1 MSTPQHTIQLTP
13 FEAVGHYFMLG
24 GEPLDVKS
32 YPYLKAVLNTRCPEV
47 GLFTA
52 RQVAKCVVA
61 STYVVL
67 HDGQLK
73 TMGNIKVGD
82 TVCATGSDFKTTARK
97 VVGLHDNGEAEC
109 FEVTTKGGAV
119 LHLTAEHRLRTA
131 LGYTSV
137 RDLKID
143 DTVACAETAGTFLD
157 QVPEGGETRIKLT
170 AYMLGDGCCG
180 MSGTW
185 SFTKASSAC
194 LDEVISLDPENTHL
208 QHKLGTVAKA
218 IHFRVDAPIRTWIEQ
233 DGGAGKYSYEKSIPE
248 WVFKLSHK
256 HTALFLSRLWATD
269 GSITSNGHAIQ
280 CNYVST
286 SEIMLRQ
293 VQSLLRKL
301 GIRSTKDS
309 FVPKIDGTAY
319 RTAYRIRIAG
329 YDALLRF
336 YAELGPVPGRPVVYT
351 QITTERRSTTITAP
365 LAVHALL
372 RAAYAPF
379 AAIPKRNRTGGIFDR
394 GLKWTTSR
402 LSQDKL
408 REWIA
413 AFKEMKLDTSALEL
427 FDNGGVW
434 WDTIDSI
441 KSIGVQR
448 VYDMEVEEDHNY
460 LIDTG
465 IVSHN
470 STTLAMKLVL
480 KAINEPQSS
489 QIYIAPLQDQAEVFS
504 MQRLRDFILDSPIVK
519 DGFFAG
525 PGVVDQVF
533 RKIFSNRSIIA
544 CGYAQRTADRLRG
557 RSCGSIFLDESYCK
571 YSTYVEKE
579 EGRTRIDKVKIGD
592 RVWSYDRQNKVN
604 TLDTVVRVLDH
615 GRKITWKLT
624 YDDGTTLFATSGS
637 RLLTNTGWV
646 YLHELVDTILN
657 ANTAPNTPR
666 EYAGRRVP
674 LSTCESTSPTALPTR
689 EQARSVLLPQGSSI
703 HEHGESSAKD
713 CSESRLG
720 RVELCIHNSYFAAL
734 RFHAS
739 PVFSQRAREALASE
753 SRDASV
759 AGSGDMGG
767 DSVLVHGRRESE
779 QSVFREYLDARFLQ
793 TRELPSGLVVV
804 LERDRDG
811 GATNGAWHQSL
822 LLPSDEPRSF
832 PALHRE
838 SLSIHYSLNDV
849 QDCHQSSSSSQMY
862 DMRLVVPASEHGSV
876 CERRLLPSSR
886 LPGAETSELPSV
898 PTGHL
903 RTDAGRA
910 GALAYSIAS
919 TLSTDASGEARP
931 AETET
936 ATAARSDQ
944 SRSRMVRAVPQNAS
958 CLAQTNVDGF
968 NVPSEV
974 ECRTQGLLRTEE
986 SRPSSVSKHLEASSE
1001 SNHQAQGTSDP
1012 CPGKSG
1018 ATGMARSQ
1026 SGEVCSSARTS
1037 ANQTEYRSGSG
1048 QHCSSTNRPRMH
1060 VHSSLAVE
1068 ASQGDAD
1075 SSRDVERVRPGIK
1088 AVHPNSGSSETGSSS
1103 DKSQE
1108 LQTPSQGAKLVSIEF
1123 AGYREVF
1130 DLETKTHHNFYAN
1143 GILSHNCQDI
1153 MADVI
1158 PIIKEMAFRVK
1169 NPSYWYCGTPKSF
1182 NNHME
1187 GMRARSTGNE
1197 WGVKCQALG
1206 CKKWNLNWNEKNIG
1220 NLGVICEHCG
1230 ARLNTDAGQWIAS
1243 RRMDIDKGK
1252 DAKVTMESFRIPQL
1266 IVKPIMDIPRKWIE
1280 IIGKLKNYSAEQFNN
1295 EVLGLP
1301 FDSGSQPITLE
1312 QLMACCI
1319 STRPNVLPDPRD
1331 TSLPPLV
1338 MGVDWAFIG
1347 ENSYTVVVIGG
1358 WEPYP
1363 TKFNVYYY
1371 HIYKGVETDST
1382 RQENDIIMMA
1392 RSLGIRLIGADWG
1405 AGHVQNLH
1413 LINALGEEHV
1423 AQLWHTGMNGAA
1435 RKAQRAKWEPKTR
1448 KWHLARTAVLT
1459 DTFENLRRRQ
1469 VTLPRYEECVE
1480 FCDQILAESLEFNDK
1495 TNTVRYVNMNPD
1507 DCLHALT
1514 YAMLAGELL
1523 IRGDF
1528 AGHDGQASPDMP
1540 GTNKADLGTEDDWG
1554 VGHEMYG

>member
-1 MSTPQHTIQLTP
+1 MNTKATIQLTP
-13 FEAVGHYFMLG
+13 YEAVGHYFMLG

-52 RQVAKCVVA
+52 RQVAKCCAA
-61 STYVVL
+61 STYIVL
-67 HDGQLK
+67 QGGDLK
-73 TMGNIKVGD
+73 TIGEIKPGEM
-82 TVCATGSDFKTTARK
+82 VCATGPDFKTTARK
-97 VVGLHDNGEAEC
+97 VVGVFDNGEQEC
-109 FEVTTKGGAV
+109 FEVTTKGGAI
-119 LHLTAEHRLRTA
+119 LTLTAGHRLRTA
-131 LGYTSV
+131 LGYTHV
-137 RDLKID
+137 RDLKVD
-143 DTVACAETAGTFLD
+143 DTVASAETAGVFLD
-157 QVPEGGETRIKLT
+157 QVPAGGETRIILT

-180 MSGTW
+180 LSGTW
-185 SFTKASSAC
+185 NFTKASSEC
-194 LDEVISLDPENTHL
+194 LNEVLKLDPENTRL
-208 QHKLGTVAKA
+208 DHKNNTPAKSVG
-218 IHFRVDAPIRTWIEQ
+218 FRADAPIRQWITE
-233 DGGAGKYSYEKSIPE
+233 DGGNGKYSHQKVIPA
-248 WVFKLSHK
+248 WVFNLSRP

-269 GSITSNGHAIQ
+269 GCVALHSQSVNCT
-280 CNYVST
+280 YVST

-309 FVPKIDGTAY
+309 YTPKCKGKEY
-319 RTAYRIRIAG
+319 RTAYRLRIAG
-329 YDALLRF
+329 YDAVLRF
-336 YAELGPVPGRPVVYT
+336 YSEVGYVPGKPPIYT
-351 QITTERRSTTITAP
+351 TITTERRSTTITAP
-365 LAVHALL
+365 LAVNDLL

-379 AAIPKRNRTGGIFDR
+379 SAIPKRNRTGGIFDR
-394 GLKWTTSR
+394 GLKWPAGR

-413 AFKEMKLDTSALEL
+413 AFKEMNLDTSALEP

-441 KSIGVQR
+441 KSVGVQR

-557 RSCGSIFLDESYCK
+557 RSCGSILLDESFCK
-571 YSTYVEKE
+571 YSTYVETE
-579 EGRTRIDKVKIGD
+579 RGVTRIDKVKIGD
-592 RVWSYDRQNKVN
+592 KVWSFDQKNKAH

-615 GRKITWKLT
+615 GRKITWKLM
-624 YDDGTTLFATSGS
+624 YDDGTCLYATSGS
-637 RLLTNTGWV
+637 RFLAESGWV
-646 YLHELVDTILN
+646 YLHELVDTVLN
-657 ANTAPNTPR
+657 ANAAADPHGQ
-666 EYAGRRVP
+666 YAGRRVP
-674 LSTCESTSPTALPTR
+674 DETCSSPPKTVFPPWGKTGSIRDTQGNAFSTHGQSGTKDSAES
-689 EQARSVLLPQGSSI
+689 GM
-703 HEHGESSAKD
+703 
-713 CSESRLG
+713 G
-720 RVELCIHNSYFAAL
+720 RVELRVQHAYFATL

-739 PVFSQRAREALASE
+739 NLFSRRAREALAAEGSN
-753 SRDASV
+753 ASM
-759 AGSGDMGG
+759 AGPTDLGG
-767 DSVLVHGRRESE
+767 DSLLVHGRWESE
-779 QSVFREYLDARFLQ
+779 QSVFREYCNARFFQ
-793 TRELPSGLVVV
+793 TRELSSGLVVV

-822 LLPSDEPRSF
+822 LLSSPESRSF
-832 PALHRE
+832 PALHRQD
-838 SLSIHYSLNDV
+838 SPLYNPVYDV
-849 QDCHQSSSSSQMY
+849 QNSNQSSANSRMH
-862 DMRLVVPASEHGSV
+862 DVRLIIPASEHGSV
-876 CERRLLPSSR
+876 RHCSLLPSRR
-886 LPGAETSELPSV
+886 LSGPTQSELPATSARYLQPDSRGVRALAGSV
-898 PTGHL
+898 P
-903 RTDAGRA
+903 
-910 GALAYSIAS
+910 S
-919 TLSTDASGEARP
+919 TLPSHDTGTTRRVES
-931 AETET
+931 
-936 ATAARSDQ
+936 ATTQAARADQ
-944 SRSRMVRAVPQNAS
+944 SRSNLASSVPQDAES
-958 CLAQTNVDGF
+958 MAQANGSG
-968 NVPSEV
+968 SELSTEI
-974 ECRTQGLLRTEE
+974 ECQTQSLLRTEE
-986 SRPSSVSKHLEASSE
+986 SRPSQICSNTSS
-1001 SNHQAQGTSDP
+1001 SGKTNDQTQGTRDP
-1012 CPGKSG
+1012 CSRKRDAPPVANSQPREVSRTAGTPTDQTQSGDCCRQPSCTPDRSRTHLHPPVDEQKNQEDANAGQDVKGVCTRAEALHPTAGSVEAGSRKRTGQETQTTEKG
-1018 ATGMARSQ
+1018 AT
-1026 SGEVCSSARTS
+1026 
-1037 ANQTEYRSGSG
+1037 
-1048 QHCSSTNRPRMH
+1048 
-1060 VHSSLAVE
+1060 
-1068 ASQGDAD
+1068 
-1075 SSRDVERVRPGIK
+1075 
-1088 AVHPNSGSSETGSSS
+1088 
-1103 DKSQE
+1103 
-1108 LQTPSQGAKLVSIEF
+1108 LVSIEF
-1123 AGYREVF
+1123 AGYRDVF
-1130 DLETKTHHNFYAN
+1130 DLETEVHHNFYAN
-1143 GILSHNCQDI
+1143 GILTHNCQDI
-1153 MADVI
+1153 MAEVI

-1187 GMRARSTGNE
+1187 AMRARSTGNE
-1197 WGVKCQALG
+1197 WGVKCQHTG

-1230 ARLNTDAGQWIAS
+1230 LPLNTDAGQWIAS
-1243 RRMDIDKGK
+1243 RRMDIEKGK

-1319 STRPNVLPDPRD
+1319 STRSNVLPDPRD

-1382 RQENDIIMMA
+1382 RQENDIITMA

-1528 AGHDGQASPDMP
+1528 AGHDGQASPEMP
-1540 GTNKADLGTEDDWG
+1540 GSRKPDIGTEDDWG

>member
-1 MSTPQHTIQLTP
+1 MGVNTKATIQLTP
-13 FEAVGHYFMLG
+13 YEAVGHYFMLG

-52 RQVAKCVVA
+52 RQVAKCCPL

-67 HDGQLK
+67 CDGQLK
-73 TMGNIKVGD
+73 TMADISVGD
-82 TVCATGSDFKTTARK
+82 TVCATGPDFKSTARK
-97 VVGLHDNGEAEC
+97 VVGLYDNGEAEC

-119 LHLTAEHRLRTA
+119 LHLTADHRLRTA
-131 LGYTSV
+131 LGYTAV
-137 RDLKID
+137 RDLTID
-143 DTVACAETAGTFLD
+143 DTVAAAETAGMFLD
-157 QVPEGGETRIKLT
+157 LVPDGGETRIKLT
-170 AYMLGDGCCG
+170 AYMLGDGCNG
-180 MSGTW
+180 MSGTC
-185 SFTKASSAC
+185 SFTKASSEC
-194 LDEVISLDPENTHL
+194 LDEVLSLDPTNTHL
-208 QHKLGTVAKA
+208 QHKAGTVAKA
-218 IHFRVDAPIRTWIEQ
+218 INFRVDAPIRKWIEQ

-248 WVFKLSHK
+248 WVFKLSRK
-256 HTALFLSRLWATD
+256 HTAMFLSRLWATD
-269 GSITSNGHAIQ
+269 GSITSNGHTIA

-286 SEIMLRQ
+286 SEILLRQ

-301 GIRSTKDS
+301 GIRSTRDS
-309 FVPKIDGTAY
+309 FIPKYKGNAY
-319 RTAYRIRIAG
+319 RTAYRVRIAG

-336 YAELGPVPGRPVVYT
+336 YAELGHVPGRPAVYT
-351 QITTERRSTTITAP
+351 TITTERRSTTITAP
-365 LAVHALL
+365 LAVNDLL

-379 AAIPKRNRTGGIFDR
+379 SAIPKRNRTGGIFDR
-394 GLKWTTSR
+394 GLKWPAGR

-408 REWIA
+408 REWIE
-413 AFKEMKLDTSALEL
+413 AFKEMNLDTSALEP

-557 RSCGSIFLDESYCK
+557 RSCGSILLDESFCK
-571 YSTYVEKE
+571 YSTYVETE
-579 EGRTRIDKVKIGD
+579 RGVTRIDKIKIGD
-592 RVWSYDRQNKVN
+592 KVWSFDQKNKVH

-615 GRKITWKLT
+615 GQKITWKLT
-624 YDDGTTLFATSGS
+624 YDDGTYLYATSGS
-637 RLLTNTGWV
+637 RFLTESGWV
-646 YLHELVDTILN
+646 YLHELVDTLLN
-657 ANTAPNTPR
+657 ANAAADPH
-666 EYAGRRVP
+666 GQH
-674 LSTCESTSPTALPTR
+674 ALP
-689 EQARSVLLPQGSSI
+689 PQGEFLHGSSYLGT
-703 HEHGESSAKD
+703 EDSVESGM
-713 CSESRLG
+713 G
-720 RVELCIHNSYFAAL
+720 RVELCVQHAYFATL

-739 PVFSQRAREALASE
+739 DLFSQRARKALATEGSN
-753 SRDASV
+753 ASV
-759 AGSGDMGG
+759 AGLTDVGG
-767 DSVLVHGRRESE
+767 DSLLVHGRRESE
-779 QSVFREYLDARFLQ
+779 QSVYREYCDARFFQ
-793 TRELPSGLVVV
+793 TRELSSGLVVV

-822 LLPSDEPRSF
+822 LLSSPESRSF
-832 PALHRE
+832 PALHRQD
-838 SLSIHYSLNDV
+838 SLVYDPVYDV
-849 QDCHQSSSSSQMY
+849 QNSDQSSANSRMH
-862 DMRLVVPASEHGSV
+862 DVRLIIPASKHGSIGQ
-876 CERRLLPSSR
+876 RSLLPSRCLS
-886 LPGAETSELPSV
+886 GTTQSELP
-898 PTGHL
+898 T
-903 RTDAGRA
+903 T
-910 GALAYSIAS
+910 
-919 TLSTDASGEARP
+919 
-931 AETET
+931 
-936 ATAARSDQ
+936 
-944 SRSRMVRAVPQNAS
+944 
-958 CLAQTNVDGF
+958 
-968 NVPSEV
+968 
-974 ECRTQGLLRTEE
+974 
-986 SRPSSVSKHLEASSE
+986 
-1001 SNHQAQGTSDP
+1001 
-1012 CPGKSG
+1012 
-1018 ATGMARSQ
+1018 
-1026 SGEVCSSARTS
+1026 SARYLQPDCGCERTS
-1037 ANQTEYRSGSG
+1037 QATKTTE
-1048 QHCSSTNRPRMH
+1048 
-1060 VHSSLAVE
+1060 
-1068 ASQGDAD
+1068 
-1075 SSRDVERVRPGIK
+1075 K
-1088 AVHPNSGSSETGSSS
+1088 
-1103 DKSQE
+1103 
-1108 LQTPSQGAKLVSIEF
+1108 GAKLVSIEF
-1123 AGYREVF
+1123 AGYRDVF
-1130 DLETKTHHNFYAN
+1130 DLETEVHHNFYAN
-1143 GILSHNCQDI
+1143 GILTHNCQDI
-1153 MADVI
+1153 MAEVI

-1187 GMRARSTGNE
+1187 AMRARSTGNE
-1197 WGVKCQALG
+1197 WGVKCQHTG

-1230 ARLNTDAGQWIAS
+1230 LPLNTDAGQWIAS
-1243 RRMDIDKGK
+1243 RRMDIEKGK

-1382 RQENDIIMMA
+1382 RQENDIITMA

-1528 AGHDGQASPDMP
+1528 AGHDGQASPEMP
-1540 GTNKADLGTEDDWG
+1540 GSRKPDIGTEDDWG